1 MAKFV
6 SRQRNFRIFLRME
19 DSGGR
24 WADFGDRGECDV
36 KDPEDAEKL
45 RKTPNFGKDFYE
57 VGQEKP
63 KVAVGSGESN
73 ESGDLYKCP
82 VCGITESKK
91 GAPFDT
97 AQKAQLHCRMEHKK
111 EYAQKDIEKVE
122 EVKVA

>member
-6 SRQRNFRIFLRME
+6 SRQRNFRVFLRME

-24 WADFGDRGECDV
+24 WADFGDRGECEV

-45 RKTPNFGKDFYE
+45 RNAPNCGKDFYE
-57 VGQEKP
+57 MGQEKP
-63 KVAVGSGESN
+63 KVAI
-73 ESGDLYKCP
+73 ESGDLFKCP
-82 VCGITESKK
+82 VCGKTESKK

-111 EYAQKDIEKVE
+111 QYAQKDIEKV
-122 EVKVA
+122 A